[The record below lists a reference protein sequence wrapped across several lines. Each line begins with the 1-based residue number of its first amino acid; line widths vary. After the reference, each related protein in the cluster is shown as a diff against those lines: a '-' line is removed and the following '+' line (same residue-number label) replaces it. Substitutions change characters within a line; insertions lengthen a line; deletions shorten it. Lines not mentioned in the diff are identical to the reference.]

1 MCYNKCHS
9 KFYEKKGDFYMT
21 LKQKKTLKMLDI
33 IAVILCIIEILVVR
47 LILQYETNE
56 DMQLLFL
63 TFGII
68 CLVMMIKSIRYINH
82 EAK

>member
-1 MCYNKCHS
+1 
-9 KFYEKKGDFYMT
+9 MT

>member
-1 MCYNKCHS
+1 
-9 KFYEKKGDFYMT
+9 MT
-21 LKQKKTLKMLDI
+21 LKQKKTLKVLDI
-33 IAVILCIIEILVVR
+33 IAVILCITEILIVR

-82 EAK
+82 EVK